1 MATNGNQI
9 ESKMSN
15 SFCCKIC
22 SYNTVRKPNY
32 ERHLLTGRHI
42 LATNVNQNE
51 SKMSNV
57 KCLNCNKCYKDRT
70 GLWKHKKKCTPAFA
84 NIDDVLQQ
92 NKDILQQNQELNKIL
107 IDQSK
112 QTAELQTQVIELC
125 KNGIT
130 HTTTT
135 HNTNTFNLNFFL
147 NDTCKDAMNL
157 EDFINSLVWQIADLK
172 MVGELGY
179 VKGVSKLI
187 TDKLSLLSEDKR
199 PIHCTDVKREVMY
212 VRDDDKWEKEHDDN
226 PKLHRAVKRVSRQE
240 SVLPAMAEYRNMN
253 PGYNVSESNISTE
266 YQLIIS
272 EALCGGDEQEEVDTI
287 IKNISK
293 KVIINKTK

>member
-1 MATNGNQI
+1 MTDENSLKI
-9 ESKMSN
+9 PTKFRCIMCHYDTSN
-15 SFCCKIC
+15 KKD
-22 SYNTVRKPNY
+22 YNK
-32 ERHLLTGRHI
+32 HLLT
-42 LATNVNQNE
+42 Q
-51 SKMSNV
+51 
-57 KCLNCNKCYKDRT
+57 
-70 GLWKHKKKCTPAFA
+70 KHKNTANTSINPAFQCNCGKVYKHRQSLFNHKQKCSKKA
-84 NIDDVLQQ
+84 ID
-92 NKDILQQNQELNKIL
+92 KDELILTLT
-107 IDQSK
+107 K

-130 HTTTT
+130 HTTNN
-135 HNTNTFNLNFFL
+135 NTNTFNLNFFL

-212 VRDDDKWEKEHDDN
+212 VRDDDKWEKEQEDN

-240 SVLPAMAEYRNMN
+240 SVLPAMAEYRIMN
-253 PGYNVSESNISTE
+253 PGYNVSESKVSTE

-287 IKNISK
+287 VKNISK